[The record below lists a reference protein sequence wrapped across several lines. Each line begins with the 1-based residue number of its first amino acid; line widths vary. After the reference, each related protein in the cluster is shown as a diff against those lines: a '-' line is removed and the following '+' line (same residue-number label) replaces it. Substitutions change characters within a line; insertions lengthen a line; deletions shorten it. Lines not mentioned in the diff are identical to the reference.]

1 MVFGADYYH
10 PERIKAINTIQNNPH
25 IIAKKLCE
33 VVEFKRE
40 LVNSCDSDL
49 KYLGLAG
56 VESHTGELSGIDE
69 EASGQAFYYKS
80 GDILYGRL
88 RPYLNKV
95 LLAECNGIC
104 STEFHII
111 RILDTTEILPEYLAV
126 ILRSEVI
133 LAQTKHMMTGNTH
146 PRISNDDVKNLL
158 IPIPQI
164 KTQIDFVNKFY
175 NVVCNKRNKLKQAD
189 YLISTAKKRT
199 FETLGLGFDE
209 YIPSLY
215 SHSTLGTLK
224 EMGVYCNPHS
234 NYLNTVFAKL
244 RANKYYAGNLEDV
257 VEVNPTTSRKELQDD
272 SMVSFVPMPAVT
284 EKVNEVI
291 YEQKE
296 YAEVKTGFTIFQKGD
311 LLWAKITPCMQNGK
325 SFIADAMPTEI
336 GFGSTEFHILRK
348 KSERIYMPFLWV
360 LLADEHILEAAQGM
374 FGGSAGQQRV
384 PDTFLKKF
392 PIVLPPIEIQ
402 KELAD
407 NVFAALSK
415 SKQLREQADREWQEA
430 KTQFEKEL
438 FIEIK

>member
-1 MVFGADYYH
+1 M
-10 PERIKAINTIQNNPH
+10 
-25 IIAKKLCE
+25 
-33 VVEFKRE
+33 
-40 LVNSCDSDL
+40 
-49 KYLGLAG
+49 
-56 VESHTGELSGIDE
+56 
-69 EASGQAFYYKS
+69 
-80 GDILYGRL
+80 YGRL